1 MPWIWSCHRCHTR
14 YLLGATRRCLNDGH
28 YFCGGTTVDKF
39 SGKVKKHK
47 ACISEFDYIG
57 WEDFGRWKR
66 ERNGQ
71 FCRPGSS
78 KHCEDE
84 CDFPSSCHWKEQHA
98 VQETRSGFLDPSC
111 LDKKPD
117 TSSVKNKQTVQKT
130 SEKYIGKIKSAAEK
144 HTAQVAKAL
153 LAPIEEEEDLKVSS
167 SLDTMPKLNGLG
179 LHFPVMDF
187 SSSKDGFNASG
198 QVAERPQMNLSI
210 PDSPQMSAR
219 VENVWEDDVDM
230 TDWITQDVTESSP
243 DAAEVPFDFRLEQDQ
258 DAPASL
264 ADDDS
269 PISPMRSAWNWTA
282 GGIGI
287 ALSPPA
293 LPVEDEI
300 WDREME
306 EEMDGGDMLWDQEG
320 SMDRDSDIRGP
331 KM

>member
-14 YLLGATRRCLNDGH
+14 YLLGATRRCLHDGH
-28 YFCGGTTVDKF
+28 YFCGGTTVDKL

-47 ACISEFDYIG
+47 ACISEFDYTG

-66 ERNGQ
+66 GTSGQ
-71 FCRPGSS
+71 IVRPGS

-98 VQETRSGFLDPSC
+98 VQDIRSEFHDPSC

-117 TSSVKNKQTVQKT
+117 TLSVKDKQTVQKD
-130 SEKYIGKIKSAAEK
+130 SEDYIGKLRRAAEN
-144 HTAQVAKAL
+144 HTAQIAKAL
-153 LAPIEEEEDLKVSS
+153 LAPIEEEEEEDQKASS
-167 SLDTMPKLNGLG
+167 CLDAMPKLNGLG
-179 LHFPVMDF
+179 LHFP
-187 SSSKDGFNASG
+187 GFNTSSE
-198 QVAERPQMNLSI
+198 VADKHQINRST

-219 VENVWEDDVDM
+219 VENVWEEDVDM
-230 TDWITQDVTESSP
+230 TDWITEDATESPP
-243 DAAEVPFDFRLEQDQ
+243 DATEVPFDFRLEQDEG
-258 DAPASL
+258 APASL

-269 PISPMRSAWNWTA
+269 PTSPMRSTCGWTA

-306 EEMDGGDMLWDQEG
+306 EEMDDGDNLWHQEG
-320 SMDRDSDIRGP
+320 NM
-331 KM
+331 KKT